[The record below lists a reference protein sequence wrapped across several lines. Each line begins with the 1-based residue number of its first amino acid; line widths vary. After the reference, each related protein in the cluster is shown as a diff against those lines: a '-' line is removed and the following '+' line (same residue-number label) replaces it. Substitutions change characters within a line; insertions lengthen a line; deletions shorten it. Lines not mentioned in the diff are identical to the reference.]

1 MPMKKGSLI
10 MKYLEIKDGKG
21 FFKNNSSEWQPI
33 DSISNEDI
41 LYLLDELIDTNVQFD
56 MDSPHEQS
64 INHEA
69 HKIIYT
75 NIYSKLREIVD
86 NKTRFIEESNG
97 IYRDALEKYRQEYE
111 NLS

>member
-1 MPMKKGSLI
+1 MPMKKGELI

-21 FFKNNSSEWQPI
+21 FFLNYSSELQPI
-33 DSISNEDI
+33 DSISKEDI
-41 LYLLDELIDTNVQFD
+41 LSLLDKLIDANVQFD
-56 MDSPHEQS
+56 MDSPYEQS

-75 NIYSKLREIVD
+75 NIYSKLKEIVD
-86 NKTRFIEESNG
+86 NKARFIEESNG
-97 IYRDALEKYRQEYE
+97 IYREALEKYRQEYE